1 MNLISKNKKFFCK
14 IKLFFGISR
23 VKLASLLR
31 DKKFQTFVV
40 AGCILLCVF
49 LLTVHGTFAADAVP
63 EKPEEQGII
72 GKFWGGI
79 MDAAGSAIV
88 TAISFILTAIQGVMN
103 FLIGVAASIFSAVIN
118 PDLISGDKGLLN
130 NNSVVKDIWI
140 MVRDT
145 FNMFFIL
152 VLLFSAF
159 CTIFQIEK
167 WNLKKVWLNILI
179 NALLVNFSYPIA
191 CFFIDVAN
199 VAMYYFV
206 NSMFGDN
213 TGAVT
218 GNAIFAQLGNESQIS
233 TLWGADADGETMLMY
248 QVMNI
253 IMSFILGMTLL
264 VCAVLFTIRLIAL
277 VILVMFS
284 PIGFVGYIFPATSKF
299 ADDWW
304 KNLFSYSFFG
314 PIMIFVI
321 GVAVKINQSIGK
333 NIFKQSAADNAASVP
348 GASEWIAS
356 ASMFAIPI
364 VILWMG
370 MGVAKSLGIAGAETV
385 TNTGKKWGK
394 GLAVGAGMM
403 MGGSWAAKNWK
414 MYKEKRDERQK
425 EIDKRRFGGSFGKG
439 LNKLEDTGIGF
450 AGEKISK
457 GIGKVT
463 KGKWTP
469 KFGEKARSRVKGY
482 QNTEFDELAKKQAEK
497 IKNSEDTGYTAQQM
511 NDFVK
516 NNNQITDASGDSEV
530 NDFIGR
536 YKQMR
541 EDPGAKAAFEYNIRN
556 NADNVRQ
563 SIEQG
568 KIEAQK
574 LVDNGTFEE
583 GSDEHRAAKNSFQK
597 SHMDSIVKNHWA
609 HLAQENKNAQ
619 KKKRGEEI
627 KDHKEMPKPKPAP
640 APTPAKKKR
649 VAGFNRSE
657 NEE

>member
-1 MNLISKNKKFFCK
+1 
-14 IKLFFGISR
+14 
-23 VKLASLLR
+23 
-31 DKKFQTFVV
+31 VV
-40 AGCILLCVF
+40 AGCIFLCVF
-49 LLTVHGTFAADAVP
+49 FLAVHGVFAADAVP
-63 EKPEEQGII
+63 EKPEEPGLLS
-72 GKFWGGI
+72 KFFGGI
-79 MDAAGSAIV
+79 LDGASAVFV
-88 TAISFILTAIQGVMN
+88 TAISFILSAIQGVMS
-103 FLIGVAASIFSAVIN
+103 FLIGVAASLFSAVIN

-130 NNSVVKDIWI
+130 NNPVVKDIWI

-179 NALLVNFSYPIA
+179 NALLVNFSFPIA

-218 GNAIFAQLGNESQIS
+218 GNAIFAQLGDESRLS
-233 TLWGADADGETMLMY
+233 ALWGHDADGTTMLMY

-253 IMSFILGMTLL
+253 IMSFILGITLL
-264 VCAVLFTIRLIAL
+264 VCAVLFAIRLIAL

-321 GVAVKINQSIGK
+321 GVAVKINQSIGE

-364 VILWMG
+364 IILWMG
-370 MGVAKSLGIAGAETV
+370 MGVAKSLGIAGADTV
-385 TNTGKKWGK
+385 
-394 GLAVGAGMM
+394 VGAGQKFAKFAGTATAMAA
-403 MGGSWAAKNWK
+403 GGNWAAKNWK

-425 EIDKRRFGGSFGKG
+425 EIDKKRFGGSFAKG
-439 LNKLEDTGIGF
+439 LNKWEDTGIGF

-457 GIGKVT
+457 GIGKAT
-463 KGKWTP
+463 GGKWTP
-469 KFGEKARSRVKGY
+469 KFGENAKARVKGY
-482 QNTEFDELAKKQAEK
+482 QNTEFDELAKKQAER
-497 IKNSEDTGYTAQQM
+497 IKNSEDTGHTAQQM
-511 NDFVK
+511 NDFIK
-516 NNNQITDASGDSEV
+516 NNNQITDESKDSEV
-530 NDFIGR
+530 NDFVGR

-556 NADNVRQ
+556 NADNIRQ

-583 GSDEHRAAKNSFQK
+583 GSNEHKAAMNSFQK
-597 SHMDSIVKNHWA
+597 SHMESIVKNHWA

-619 KKKRGEEI
+619 KRKKGEKI
-627 KDHKEMPKPKPAP
+627 KDDEHKAPPPPPLPPPPKPA
-640 APTPAKKKR
+640 KQR
-649 VAGFNRSE
+649 AGFV
-657 NEE
+657 